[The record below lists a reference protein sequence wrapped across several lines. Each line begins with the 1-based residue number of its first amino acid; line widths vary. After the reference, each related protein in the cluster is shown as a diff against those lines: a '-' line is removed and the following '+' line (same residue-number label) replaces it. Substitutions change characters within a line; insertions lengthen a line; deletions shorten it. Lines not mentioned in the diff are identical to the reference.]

1 MAVCNRF
8 DVANECDVTNDCA
21 MYVRPDLYYL
31 CQIYQVR
38 TDTPSITTIWWML

>member
-8 DVANECDVTNDCA
+8 DVPDMRNVTNDCA

-38 TDTPSITTIWWML
+38 TDTPSITTIWWM